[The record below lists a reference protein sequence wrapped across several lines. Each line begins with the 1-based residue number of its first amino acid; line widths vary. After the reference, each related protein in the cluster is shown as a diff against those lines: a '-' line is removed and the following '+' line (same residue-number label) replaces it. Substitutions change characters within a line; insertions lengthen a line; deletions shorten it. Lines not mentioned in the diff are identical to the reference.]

1 MKLDWLI
8 YISPRKDTPK
18 KESHQSFRNGGLKQN
33 KLAENFVETYTHVH
47 IYPKPD
53 KFTGNPP
60 THRYLSYI
68 YMYIYMLL
76 KRVQWSWPFLDT
88 IGLLWKKSSI
98 RTYRKTPTFQR

>member
-8 YISPRKDTPK
+8 YISPRKDTPI
-18 KESHQSFRNGGLKQN
+18 KESHQSSRNGDLKQN
-33 KLAENFVETYTHVH
+33 KLAENFAETYTHVH

-53 KFTGNPP
+53 KFPGNPP

-68 YMYIYMLL
+68 YYMYMYMLL

-88 IGLLWKKSSI
+88 IERVL
-98 RTYRKTPTFQR
+98 